1 MTIAQEYLLNSITN
15 VLGLSVKQCKVLSD
29 NGNYTISNIIHW
41 NYDEIREWWTNKYK
55 LKTIRGGASYGEKKK
70 YIQALEATNLNLRGK
85 HIDLDEFYATM
96 MEDYIDEAKLE
107 YKDGKKDPD
116 I

>member
-1 MTIAQEYLLNSITN
+1 M
-15 VLGLSVKQCKVLSD
+15 
-29 NGNYTISNIIHW
+29 
-41 NYDEIREWWTNKYK
+41 
-55 LKTIRGGASYGEKKK
+55 
-70 YIQALEATNLNLRGK
+70 NLRGK